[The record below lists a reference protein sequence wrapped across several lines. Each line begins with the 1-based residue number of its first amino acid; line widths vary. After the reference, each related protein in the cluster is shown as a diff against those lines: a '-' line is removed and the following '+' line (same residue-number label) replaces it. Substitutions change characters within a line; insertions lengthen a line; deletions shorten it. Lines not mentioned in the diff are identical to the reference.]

1 MTAQIDSSQALQSV
15 RGPAVSLGACAAAM
29 AVVMAAGPTWAQ
41 GWPAKPIRMI
51 VPFAPGGGT
60 DLIGRL
66 SAARLS
72 ESFGQPVI
80 VENRPGASGVL
91 GVEFGLRAPA
101 DGYTVTLLVSN
112 FSSYPSL
119 YKLSFD
125 PVKDVQPVIQLSQ
138 GPLLIAVHPSV
149 PAKTM
154 RELIALARKNPGI
167 LTYASTGVGAL
178 SHLAVE
184 HFGLMAGVQMT
195 HIPYKGTGPALQ
207 DVVAGNV
214 TVIFG
219 SVLPTLPFVRN
230 GRLRG
235 IAVTTVT
242 RIPAQA
248 AIPTVA
254 ESGLP
259 DYEAINWNGVVL
271 PRGTPRS
278 VVDRYNAEFGKM
290 LNNPEVIERLE
301 RDGSSPAGGTPEAFA
316 ERIAKEIALWSRVI
330 ERARVKVE

>member
-1 MTAQIDSSQALQSV
+1 VGAQSFPS
-15 RGPAVSLGACAAAM
+15 
-29 AVVMAAGPTWAQ
+29 
-41 GWPAKPIRMI
+41 KPIRMI

-66 SAARLS
+66 SATRLT
-72 ESFGQPVI
+72 EAFGQPVI

-91 GVEFGLRAPA
+91 GVEFGVRAPP

-149 PAKTM
+149 PAKNI
-154 RELIALARKNPGI
+154 RELIALAKKNPGV
-167 LTYASTGVGAL
+167 LNYASTGHGAL

-184 HFGLMAGVQMT
+184 HFSLMAGVQMT

-207 DVVAGNV
+207 DTVAGNV

-235 IAVTTVT
+235 LAVSTVT
-242 RIPAQA
+242 RIPAQPE
-248 AIPTVA
+248 IPTVA

-259 DYEAINWNGVVL
+259 EYEAINWNGVIV
-271 PRGTPRS
+271 PRGTPRPII
-278 VVDRYNAEFGKM
+278 DRYNAEFGRM
-290 LNNPEVIERLE
+290 LKSRDVIDRLE
-301 RDGSSPAGGTPEAFA
+301 GDGSSPVGGTPEAFG
-316 ERIAKEIALWSRVI
+316 ERLAKEIALWSKVI
-330 ERARVKVE
+330 ARAGVKID

>member
-1 MTAQIDSSQALQSV
+1 MTARINLQVVTAVGRPAGVGGAVTPPPRLATGTAWSQA
-15 RGPAVSLGACAAAM
+15 
-29 AVVMAAGPTWAQ
+29 
-41 GWPAKPIRMI
+41 WPAKPIRMI

-72 ESFGQPVI
+72 ESFGQPVV

-91 GVEFGLRAPA
+91 GVEFGLRAPP

-125 PVKDVQPVIQLSQ
+125 PIKDVQPVIQLSQ

-149 PAKTM
+149 PAKTIS
-154 RELIALARKNPGI
+154 ELVTVTRKNPGV
-167 LTYASTGVGAL
+167 LNYASTGVGAL

-184 HFGLMAGVQMT
+184 HFGLMAGVKMT

-235 IAVTTVT
+235 VAVTTTT
-242 RIPAQA
+242 RIPAQPGL
-248 AIPTVA
+248 PTVA

-271 PRGTPRS
+271 PRGTPRP
-278 VVDRYNAEFGKM
+278 VVDRYNAEFTKM
-290 LNNPEVIERLE
+290 LKSPDVIERLE
-301 RDGSSPAGGTPEAFA
+301 RDGSSPAGGTPEAFG
-316 ERIAKEIALWSRVI
+316 ERIGKEIALWSRVI
-330 ERARVKVE
+330 ERAGVKVE